1 MSKILYVE
9 DNPQNMRL
17 VRKILVAAGY
27 EVIEATNGLAGIAS
41 AERDKPDLILMDVNL
56 PDINGLEATSRLKAM
71 PPDVSEI
78 PIIALT
84 ANAMHGDREN
94 CIAAGCDGYLAKP
107 VMKNELLNTVALFL
121 KQVSSPKATS
131 EVPSTPNVPLTNGTP
146 PVATATLEP
155 PKEEPHT
162 PDASPSNGTSA
173 AASEPPKQEPNG
185 MPKPV
190 SNPSNNNSSQ
200 AR

>member
-27 EVIEATNGLAGIAS
+27 EVLEATSGLAGIAS
-41 AERDKPDLILMDVNL
+41 AERDNPDLILMDVNL

-71 PPDVSEI
+71 PVISEI

-121 KQVSSPKATS
+121 KQVSSPKINSQEIPA
-131 EVPSTPNVPLTNGTP
+131 VIHPAV
-146 PVATATLEP
+146 
-155 PKEEPHT
+155 
-162 PDASPSNGTSA
+162 NGTSA
-173 AASEPPKQEPNG
+173 VAEMLVDEEPPKAEEPPAPSAATNG
-185 MPKPV
+185 TTAAAPMADKG
-190 SNPSNNNSSQ
+190 SSQ
-200 AR
+200 SVIGSPTNRPPSIN